1 MKFRKIEFVLLAVV
15 ILTLVLYLVLRSG
28 GDPARGLPQPAAS
41 DSGGIDRLVVA
52 KGNEPPMT
60 LEKRGERWFVGPR
73 AYPAD
78 RAAVN
83 NMVKAAAD
91 LTLTALVS
99 ESRSYERY
107 GLTPEER
114 ITVQAF
120 QGDARV
126 RDFVI
131 GKPAPTQ
138 QHTFVL
144 LADDP
149 NVYHARGQIVRTFDR
164 TVASL
169 RDRTVFDFD
178 RDRVHTIALSR
189 ADATSVLQLQ
199 PVDDGTTSEDRN
211 DPGVGGGPPVH
222 KAWQDAQGRTVDQEA
237 VTRLLEGM
245 ARLQCD
251 SYLDDAAVE
260 RLVAPR
266 WQITFESPDGNFTL
280 MVFASDAEP
289 QLSEDKVPAMASTND
304 YAFALDATRVEQY
317 ETALDALLAG
327 DQ

>member
-1 MKFRKIEFVLLAVV
+1 MKSGKIEFVLLAVV
-15 ILTLVLYLVLRSG
+15 IVTLVLYLVLRSG
-28 GDPARGLPQPAAS
+28 GDPSQGLPQPAAS

-52 KGNEPPMT
+52 KGSDPPMT

-73 AYPAD
+73 AYPGD

-91 LTLTALVS
+91 LNLTALVS

-120 QGDARV
+120 QGDTRV
-126 RDFVI
+126 RHFII

-149 NVYHARGQIVRTFDR
+149 NVYHARGQIARTFDR
-164 TVASL
+164 TLESL

-199 PVDDGTTSEDRN
+199 PVGDESASEEAA
-211 DPGVGGGPPVH
+211 DPGVTGDTPH
-222 KAWQDAQGRTVDQEA
+222 QKAWQDVQGRTVDQEA

-251 SYLDDAAVE
+251 SYLDDAAAE
-260 RLVAPR
+260 RLVDPR

-280 MVFASDAEP
+280 MVFDADAEP
-289 QLSEDKVPAMASTND
+289 QIAENLVPAMASTND

-317 ETALDALLAG
+317 EIALDTLLTG